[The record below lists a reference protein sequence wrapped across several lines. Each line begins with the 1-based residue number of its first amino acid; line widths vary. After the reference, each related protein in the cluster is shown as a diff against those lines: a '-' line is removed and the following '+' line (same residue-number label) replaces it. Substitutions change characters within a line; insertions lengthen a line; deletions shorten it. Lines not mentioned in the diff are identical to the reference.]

1 MSLKIF
7 SPLECFGKFEKD
19 MCYFFFESLVKFTYE
34 AVWSTTFVS
43 WEFFD
48 YYFNFITRPQS
59 IKIFCFSPGGYHF

>member
-34 AVWSTTFVS
+34 AIWSTTFVS

-48 YYFNFITRPQS
+48 YYFNFITRP
-59 IKIFCFSPGGYHF
+59 